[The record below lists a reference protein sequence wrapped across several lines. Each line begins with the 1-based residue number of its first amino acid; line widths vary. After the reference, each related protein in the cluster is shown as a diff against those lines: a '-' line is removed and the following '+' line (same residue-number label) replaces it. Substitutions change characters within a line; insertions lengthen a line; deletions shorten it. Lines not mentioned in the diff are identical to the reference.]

1 MSQWRSSCKTAITR
15 SIDITIRTPFR
26 WWCNWLK
33 RRTTLRALRRLNDAQ
48 LKDIGLTAHDV
59 DRFR

>member
-1 MSQWRSSCKTAITR
+1 MSDQVATNT
-15 SIDITIRTPFR
+15 IDITIRTPFR
-26 WWCNWLK
+26 WWCHWLK
-33 RRTTLRALRRLNDAQ
+33 RRTTLRELRRLNDAQ

>member
-1 MSQWRSSCKTAITR
+1 MNQWRSSCKTAITR

-26 WWCNWLK
+26 WWCHWLK
-33 RRTTLRALRRLNDAQ
+33 LRTTLRELRRLNDAK